1 MYERDER
8 GFFMVNNNTC
18 RCENCGRTNN
28 LVQINRVTIDHHT
41 AYLCLACE
49 HVLHLPENKNR
60 FFSLVRSKNRKQA
73 NPEMQ
78 RIHRILSAFIAVGV
92 LFFVAIAALEV
103 AQSTEL
109 VTLPLFEA
117 DSMLINE
124 HLSFLQL
131 KEYQ

>member
-1 MYERDER
+1 
-8 GFFMVNNNTC
+8 MVNNNTC
-18 RCENCGRTNN
+18 RCESCGRTNRS
-28 LVQINRVTIDHHT
+28 VQINPITIDHHT

-73 NPEMQ
+73 NPDMQ
-78 RIHRILSAFIAVGV
+78 RAHRILSAFIAVGV
-92 LFFVAIAALEV
+92 LFFVAIAASGV
-103 AQSTEL
+103 AKSTDI
-109 VTLPLFEA
+109 VTLPLIEA

-124 HLSFLQL
+124 YLTFLQL

>member
-1 MYERDER
+1 
-8 GFFMVNNNTC
+8 MVNNNGC

-28 LVQINRVTIDHHT
+28 SVQINPVTVDHHT

-78 RIHRILSAFIAVGV
+78 GAHRILSAFIAVGV
-92 LFFVAIAALEV
+92 LFFVAIAALGV
-103 AQSTEL
+103 AQSTDI
-109 VTLPLFEA
+109 VTLPQFEA
-117 DSMLINE
+117 ESILINE
-124 HLSFLQL
+124 QLTFLQL
-131 KEYQ
+131 RAFN